1 MKKMP
6 EFLKYSK
13 WYIEN
18 KDLRN
23 KIGSNEKRYKIK
35 KDAPNFIKKAT
46 KNIWNII
53 EKNIL
58 IRSFLDLWIKKY

>member
-6 EFLKYSK
+6 EFLKHPK

-18 KDLRN
+18 KELRN

-35 KDAPNFIKKAT
+35 KRCSWFYKK
-46 KNIWNII
+46 K
-53 EKNIL
+53 
-58 IRSFLDLWIKKY
+58 IRWIFEI

>member
-6 EFLKYSK
+6 EFLKYPK

-18 KDLRN
+18 KELRN

-35 KDAPNFIKKAT
+35 KDATDFMKKAT
-46 KNIWNII
+46 KHI
-53 EKNIL
+53 
-58 IRSFLDLWIKKY
+58 

>member
-1 MKKMP
+1 MP
-6 EFLKYSK
+6 EFLKYPK

-18 KDLRN
+18 KELRN

-35 KDAPNFIKKAT
+35 KDATDFIKKAT

-53 EKNIL
+53 RNNIL
-58 IRSFLDLWIKKY
+58 IRGFLDLWIKKY

>member
-6 EFLKYSK
+6 EFLKYPK

-18 KDLRN
+18 KELRN

-35 KDAPNFIKKAT
+35 KDAPDFIKKSY
-46 KNIWNII
+46 
-53 EKNIL
+53 EEYL
-58 IRSFLDLWIKKY
+58 KYNKEQYSN

>member
-6 EFLKYSK
+6 EFLKYPK

-23 KIGSNEKRYKIK
+23 KIGSNEKRCKIK
-35 KDAPNFIKKAT
+35 KDAPDFIKK
-46 KNIWNII
+46 KLRRIFEI
-53 EKNIL
+53 
-58 IRSFLDLWIKKY
+58 

>member
-6 EFLKYSK
+6 DFLKYPK

-23 KIGSNEKRYKIK
+23 KIGSNEKRCKIK
-35 KDAPNFIKKAT
+35 KDAPDFIKKAT
-46 KNIWNII
+46 KNI
-53 EKNIL
+53 
-58 IRSFLDLWIKKY
+58 

>member
-6 EFLKYSK
+6 EFLKYPK

-18 KDLRN
+18 IDLRN

-35 KDAPNFIKKAT
+35 KDDPDFIKKKAT

-58 IRSFLDLWIKKY
+58 IRWFIFYTC